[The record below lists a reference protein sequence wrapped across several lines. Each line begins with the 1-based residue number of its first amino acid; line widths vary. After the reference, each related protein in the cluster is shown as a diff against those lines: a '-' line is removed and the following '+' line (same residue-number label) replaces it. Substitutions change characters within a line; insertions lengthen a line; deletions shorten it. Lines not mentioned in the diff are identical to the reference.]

1 MVVFWFFGFMYEL
14 LLTFQLFRLSTFSH
28 HAELYKMVCNRNE
41 TDLHINIPA
50 VMLPQDAGASLE
62 ASIKSGVS
70 GKCFGFLLF
79 VVYNLEY

>member
-1 MVVFWFFGFMYEL
+1 
-14 LLTFQLFRLSTFSH
+14 
-28 HAELYKMVCNRNE
+28 MVCNRNE